1 MPWKVL
7 YKIQFY
13 YNVFFFLLLYC
24 ELIMDV
30 CFHSSLSEKTLLA
43 IHKQFREYGFVP
55 RSVKKPRAKRCLQPE
70 DITRVITF
78 IRSYAEKYAVVLPGR
93 QANQRNFS
101 GEVLPSAV
109 TRAAVWRDYKEKSK
123 EYDPGRLK
131 RKVCVCVWNSFY
143 ERRKSIIS
151 CPLYFRLP
159 CCVTQFIPIHLEV
172 VFARHT
178 EYQAHVRPMLAVS
191 KEQLYGM

>member
-1 MPWKVL
+1 
-7 YKIQFY
+7 
-13 YNVFFFLLLYC
+13 
-24 ELIMDV
+24 MDV

-131 RKVCVCVWNSFY
+131 RKVCVSL
-143 ERRKSIIS
+143 KLI
-151 CPLYFRLP
+151 L
-159 CCVTQFIPIHLEV
+159 
-172 VFARHT
+172 
-178 EYQAHVRPMLAVS
+178 
-191 KEQLYGM
+191 